1 MNANKILVAMG
12 VGSMLLCGSA
22 IAAGTTGSG
31 KVTFNGEIIN
41 APCSVDSDS
50 VDQTVYLGQ
59 ISTKQLAKGGE
70 SNEEN
75 GKFSIKLLNCE
86 LSETDDAI
94 KVTFSGAKDPV
105 DPSLLVIGGQAA
117 GAGIKMI
124 APGGATVVLGQP
136 TAAYALSPGD
146 NELPFTAVLKGY
158 ANQTAN
164 PLRAGDFTAVT
175 NFTLSYE

>member
-1 MNANKILVAMG
+1 MG

-22 IAAGTTGSG
+22 VAADSAGSG

-50 VDQTVYLGQ
+50 VDQVVYLGQ

-70 SNEEN
+70 SDEKN

-86 LSETDDAI
+86 VTPADDAI
-94 KVTFSGAKDPV
+94 KVTFSGSQDPN
-105 DPSLLVIGGQAA
+105 DTSLLVIGGQAA

-136 TAAYALSPGD
+136 TAAYTLSNGD
-146 NELPFTAVLKGY
+146 NELPFSAVLKGY
-158 ANQTAN
+158 DVHNAAN